1 MNLIFSL
8 NNLNGRTDNFLGSPA
23 GWEGQKVLEHRA
35 RISTHL
41 ANYSRGKG
49 SNSKD
54 GLSLCGIT
62 NITNAS
68 CGITSLIASLYKLPW
83 WLAWIKNQTGISH
96 VTTKRANSTGSYIKR
111 NIVCQANEAILLSC
125 LGLENLQLGYCI
137 LLGIEYRIRGFMRE
151 HWRNWSGLSQRKGR
165 SSRTALNMCTV
176 CLKER
181 TVKSSHQL
189 KRLSRQQRSGLD
201 VRNTFLKV

>member
-54 GLSLCGIT
+54 GLSLS
-62 NITNAS
+62 AELP
-68 CGITSLIASLYKLPW
+68 TS
-83 WLAWIKNQTGISH
+83 QMQD
-96 VTTKRANSTGSYIKR
+96 V
-111 NIVCQANEAILLSC
+111 ELL
-125 LGLENLQLGYCI
+125 
-137 LLGIEYRIRGFMRE
+137 
-151 HWRNWSGLSQRKGR
+151 
-165 SSRTALNMCTV
+165 V
-176 CLKER
+176 
-181 TVKSSHQL
+181 
-189 KRLSRQQRSGLD
+189 
-201 VRNTFLKV
+201 